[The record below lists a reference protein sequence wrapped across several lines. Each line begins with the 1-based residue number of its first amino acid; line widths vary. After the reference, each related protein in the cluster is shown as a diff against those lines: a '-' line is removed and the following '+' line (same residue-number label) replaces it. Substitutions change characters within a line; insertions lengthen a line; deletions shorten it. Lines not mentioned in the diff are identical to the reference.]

1 MVTYQVL
8 TEKEIQEDLFRDFQR
23 RQEVTRRLEK
33 TAEGWTVREDRFVED
48 WGPEEYQILVRC
60 LRHTAASGGLVL
72 GAFSERKL
80 KGFVSVEGAP
90 AGSRGQYLEL
100 SSLHVS
106 RELRGQG
113 IGAALFEAARRF
125 AWERGIGR
133 LYISAHPA
141 ARPRPFTGPW
151 AAGRQRSTSIP
162 KRSTPRRTVSWSAE
176 RSRAAVDIAGEI
188 RYNRERR
195 RQGNSV
201 FSSAGVAQL
210 NIFCI
215 CPCSSVV

>member
-8 TEKEIQEDLFRDFQR
+8 TEKEIREDLFRDFQR

-72 GAFSERKL
+72 GAFLEGKL

-141 ARPRPFTGPW
+141 AETQSFYRTMGCREAEEYQHSQTEHTPPDCQLECGTE
-151 AAGRQRSTSIP
+151 
-162 KRSTPRRTVSWSAE
+162 PRR
-176 RSRAAVDIAGEI
+176 R
-188 RYNRERR
+188 
-195 RQGNSV
+195 
-201 FSSAGVAQL
+201 
-210 NIFCI
+210 
-215 CPCSSVV
+215 

>member
-8 TEKEIQEDLFRDFQR
+8 EEEELREELFRDFRR
-23 RQEVTRRLEK
+23 RQEVTHRLEK
-33 TAEGWTVREDRFVED
+33 TAAGWTVREDRFVDD
-48 WGPEEYQILVRC
+48 WGAEEYQILVRC

-72 GAFSERKL
+72 GAFSEGRL

-106 RELRGQG
+106 QELRGQG

-125 AWERGIGR
+125 ARERGIGR

-141 ARPRPFTGPW
+141 VETQAFYRAMGCRE
-151 AAGRQRSTSIP
+151 AEEYQH
-162 KRSTPRRTVSWSAE
+162 VSAE
-176 RSRAAVDIAGEI
+176 HAPPDCQLECGTEARRSDDLPADGSCAMRQA
-188 RYNRERR
+188 ERGR
-195 RQGNSV
+195 DER
-201 FSSAGVAQL
+201 
-210 NIFCI
+210 
-215 CPCSSVV
+215 

>member
-125 AWERGIGR
+125 AWERGIRR
-133 LYISAHPA
+133 LYISAHP
-141 ARPRPFTGPW
+141 T
-151 AAGRQRSTSIP
+151 
-162 KRSTPRRTVSWSAE
+162 AE
-176 RSRAAVDIAGEI
+176 TQAFYRAMGC
-188 RYNRERR
+188 REAEEY
-195 RQGNSV
+195 QHSQTEHTLPL
-201 FSSAGVAQL
+201 SAGVRNGAAPPL
-210 NIFCI
+210 TSPEKSGTIGNAIGRATA
-215 CPCSSVV
+215 CSRLPELHS